1 MQIFDSHASAL
12 LIDGDTERSYN
23 YQQII
28 DLSAR
33 FGAGLAHTYSWRKGD
48 VLGFFTPNNIDTP
61 VVNFGVQWAG
71 GISSPANPTYTV
83 DELARQLK
91 DSGARALVTQV
102 PFLENAKRA
111 AKMAGIED
119 SMVWLLGDQRDPTG
133 KHKHWSEISADKA
146 WLKPK
151 RPSINPE
158 KDICYLVYSSVSCN
172 CVSEKVKNAN
182 AP

>member
-83 DELARQLK
+83 DELVRQLK
-91 DSGARALVTQV
+91 DSGARALVTQA

-133 KHKHWSEISADKA
+133 MHKHWSEISADKA

-151 RPSINPE
+151 RPSINTE